1 MGQVTAK
8 RTQNYTAHGEHVF
21 NNCSL
26 HYCNRSR
33 TNHYS
38 EHSDYLSAQ
47 TALRCARCPKDSQAT
62 HPKTRRSH
70 ILSRHPL
77 HHLFFHRPAY
87 FTRISSRSAIHR
99 DHGDRTALS
108 YRRAYLII
116 RRRYCR

>member
-8 RTQNYTAHGEHVF
+8 RTQNYSSHGEHVF

-33 TNHYS
+33 TDHHS

-47 TALRCARCPKDSQAT
+47 TALRCTRCPEDPQAP
-62 HPKTRRSH
+62 HPKTGRSH
-70 ILSRHPL
+70 VLSRHPL
-77 HHLFFHRPAY
+77 HHLLFYCPAY
-87 FTRISSRSAIHR
+87 LARISSRSTVYR
-99 DHGDRTALS
+99 DHGDRAAFS
-108 YRRAYLII
+108 YCRTYPII